1 METMKLLAVISFLA
15 LAKGDTLKGPS
26 TFKYGDKVY
35 LQVKPAISVEVF
47 KRTSDK
53 SQPKRIDEILLN
65 GTATEFSATSDK
77 EVNLTSIEVNFKW
90 DQVDFKGKKDKT
102 IKLTSLS
109 AKLTFTRKLKEYS
122 LTGAEVVSATI
133 GDTTLTNNQLQAHSD
148 YGSMSAPV
156 GSSFCCS
163 NLGML
168 KPTKATLNRTDTGK
182 FAVGLSFPKV
192 KLQVFDVKQSPGPCT
207 ECAFGIPIGF
217 WMGLIVTLIFALV
230 CYYGFS
236 MLASIT
242 TNDRWDDPK
251 GMPIQV
257 PQHD

>member
-1 METMKLLAVISFLA
+1 MTMETMKLLAVISFLA

-26 TFKYGDKVY
+26 TFKDGDKVY

-77 EVNLTSIEVNFKW
+77 DVNSTSIEVNFKW

-133 GDTTLTNNQLQAHSD
+133 GDTPLTNNQLQ
-148 YGSMSAPV
+148 V
-156 GSSFCCS
+156 
-163 NLGML
+163 
-168 KPTKATLNRTDTGK
+168 RTRHNSCRK
-182 FAVGLSFPKV
+182 CYL
-192 KLQVFDVKQSPGPCT
+192 VF
-207 ECAFGIPIGF
+207 
-217 WMGLIVTLIFALV
+217 
-230 CYYGFS
+230 
-236 MLASIT
+236 
-242 TNDRWDDPK
+242 
-251 GMPIQV
+251 
-257 PQHD
+257 

>member
-1 METMKLLAVISFLA
+1 MTMETMKLLAVISFLA
-15 LAKGDTLKGPS
+15 LAKGDTQGPS

-65 GTATEFSATSDK
+65 GTAAEFSAT
-77 EVNLTSIEVNFKW
+77 EVNSTSIEVNFKW

-133 GDTTLTNNQLQAHSD
+133 GDTPLTNNQLQ
-148 YGSMSAPV
+148 V
-156 GSSFCCS
+156 
-163 NLGML
+163 
-168 KPTKATLNRTDTGK
+168 RTRNNSCRK
-182 FAVGLSFPKV
+182 
-192 KLQVFDVKQSPGPCT
+192 CY
-207 ECAFGIPIGF
+207 
-217 WMGLIVTLIFALV
+217 LIF
-230 CYYGFS
+230 
-236 MLASIT
+236 
-242 TNDRWDDPK
+242 
-251 GMPIQV
+251 
-257 PQHD
+257 

>member
-15 LAKGDTLKGPS
+15 LAKGETLKGPS
-26 TFKYGDKVY
+26 TFKDGDKVY

-65 GTATEFSATSDK
+65 GTAAEFSAT
-77 EVNLTSIEVNFKW
+77 EVNSTSIEVNFKW

-133 GDTTLTNNQLQAHSD
+133 GDTPLTNNQLQ
-148 YGSMSAPV
+148 V
-156 GSSFCCS
+156 
-163 NLGML
+163 
-168 KPTKATLNRTDTGK
+168 
-182 FAVGLSFPKV
+182 
-192 KLQVFDVKQSPGPCT
+192 
-207 ECAFGIPIGF
+207 
-217 WMGLIVTLIFALV
+217 
-230 CYYGFS
+230 
-236 MLASIT
+236 
-242 TNDRWDDPK
+242 
-251 GMPIQV
+251 
-257 PQHD
+257 

>member
-1 METMKLLAVISFLA
+1 METMKLLAVISLLA
-15 LAKGDTLKGPS
+15 LAKAETAKGPS
-26 TFKYGDKVY
+26 IFKYGDKVY
-35 LQVKPAISVEVF
+35 LEVKPAISVEVF
-47 KRTSDK
+47 KRASDK
-53 SQPKRIDEILLN
+53 SQPKRLDEILLN
-65 GTATEFSATSDK
+65 GTATEFSATSDP
-77 EVNLTSIEVNFKW
+77 EVNSTSIEVNFKW

-133 GDTTLTNNQLQAHSD
+133 DGTSLTNNQLQAHSD

-168 KPTKATLNRTDTGK
+168 KPTKATLNTTGQ

>member
-1 METMKLLAVISFLA
+1 MTMETMKLLAVISFLA
-15 LAKGDTLKGPS
+15 LAKGDTAKGEGPS

-65 GTATEFSATSDK
+65 GTAKEFSATSDP
-77 EVNLTSIEVNFKW
+77 EVNSTSIEVNFKW

-133 GDTTLTNNQLQAHSD
+133 GDTTLTNNQLQ
-148 YGSMSAPV
+148 V
-156 GSSFCCS
+156 
-163 NLGML
+163 
-168 KPTKATLNRTDTGK
+168 RTRHNSCRK
-182 FAVGLSFPKV
+182 CYL
-192 KLQVFDVKQSPGPCT
+192 VF
-207 ECAFGIPIGF
+207 
-217 WMGLIVTLIFALV
+217 
-230 CYYGFS
+230 
-236 MLASIT
+236 
-242 TNDRWDDPK
+242 
-251 GMPIQV
+251 
-257 PQHD
+257 

>member
-1 METMKLLAVISFLA
+1 MTMETMKLLAVISFLA
-15 LAKGDTLKGPS
+15 LAKGDTQGPS

-65 GTATEFSATSDK
+65 GTAAEFSAT
-77 EVNLTSIEVNFKW
+77 EVNSTSIEVNFKW

-133 GDTTLTNNQLQAHSD
+133 GDTPLTNNQLQ
-148 YGSMSAPV
+148 V
-156 GSSFCCS
+156 GTRHNSCRICS
-163 NLGML
+163 
-168 KPTKATLNRTDTGK
+168 
-182 FAVGLSFPKV
+182 
-192 KLQVFDVKQSPGPCT
+192 
-207 ECAFGIPIGF
+207 
-217 WMGLIVTLIFALV
+217 LIF
-230 CYYGFS
+230 
-236 MLASIT
+236 
-242 TNDRWDDPK
+242 
-251 GMPIQV
+251 
-257 PQHD
+257 

>member
-1 METMKLLAVISFLA
+1 MTMETMKLLAVISFLA
-15 LAKGDTLKGPS
+15 LAKGDTPSPKGPS

-65 GTATEFSATSDK
+65 GTAAEFSAT
-77 EVNLTSIEVNFKW
+77 EVNSTSIEVNFKW

-133 GDTTLTNNQLQAHSD
+133 GDTPLTNNQLQ
-148 YGSMSAPV
+148 V
-156 GSSFCCS
+156 
-163 NLGML
+163 
-168 KPTKATLNRTDTGK
+168 RTRHNSCRK
-182 FAVGLSFPKV
+182 CYL
-192 KLQVFDVKQSPGPCT
+192 VF
-207 ECAFGIPIGF
+207 
-217 WMGLIVTLIFALV
+217 
-230 CYYGFS
+230 
-236 MLASIT
+236 
-242 TNDRWDDPK
+242 
-251 GMPIQV
+251 
-257 PQHD
+257 

>member
-1 METMKLLAVISFLA
+1 MTMETMKLLAVISFLA
-15 LAKGDTLKGPS
+15 LAKGDTQGPS

-65 GTATEFSATSDK
+65 GTAAEFSAT
-77 EVNLTSIEVNFKW
+77 EVNSTSIEVNFKW

-133 GDTTLTNNQLQAHSD
+133 GDTTLTNNQLQ
-148 YGSMSAPV
+148 V
-156 GSSFCCS
+156 
-163 NLGML
+163 
-168 KPTKATLNRTDTGK
+168 RTRHNSCRK
-182 FAVGLSFPKV
+182 CYL
-192 KLQVFDVKQSPGPCT
+192 VF
-207 ECAFGIPIGF
+207 
-217 WMGLIVTLIFALV
+217 
-230 CYYGFS
+230 
-236 MLASIT
+236 
-242 TNDRWDDPK
+242 
-251 GMPIQV
+251 
-257 PQHD
+257 